1 MRTMVIAHRGASAIA
16 PENTLSAFRAAH
28 EIGADGFE
36 TDVQLTK
43 DGIPVIS
50 HDYSIDANSD
60 GKGLIADMTLE
71 ELMRYDFG
79 SWKGER
85 FKGERIVTLQECL
98 EIGRTFDVINIELKA
113 PRDKGRPFAVP
124 VADAI
129 ASSGYSENII
139 VSSFQHSL
147 LKEVKESHPEIKVGA
162 LTIPQLPGEDELLDS
177 CFPADKPLDSIT
189 IDDVT
194 LPTDTA
200 VLDKLCR
207 MDGSDPRAAMLEMGH
222 ARGTIFPGMTPKR
235 ISEEVRRQADPCR
248 YANEIGFD
256 LDYIHCDYT
265 ACLRDPSLI
274 AKLHD
279 LSLGVN
285 VWTPDREDDLRRLV
299 AMGPDGIITNRPDI
313 LRRIIGLE
321 CNG

>member
-1 MRTMVIAHRGASAIA
+1 MRTIIIAHRGASAIA
-16 PENTLSAFRAAH
+16 PENTISAFRAAH
-28 EIGADGFE
+28 DVGADGFE

-60 GKGLIADMTLE
+60 GKGLIAEMTLD
-71 ELMRYDFG
+71 ELRRYDFG

-85 FKGERIVTLQECL
+85 FKGERIATLQECL
-98 EIGRTFDVINIELKA
+98 EVGRMFNIVNIELKA
-113 PRDKGRPFAVP
+113 PKDIGRPFAVP

-129 ASSGYSENII
+129 ASSGCSENII

-189 IDDVT
+189 IDDIT
-194 LPTDTA
+194 LPTDAT
-200 VLDKLCR
+200 VLDKLR
-207 MDGSDPRAAMLEMGH
+207 RINGSDPRAAMLEMGR
-222 ARGTIFPGMTPKR
+222 AGGTIFPGMTPR
-235 ISEEVRRQADPCR
+235 QISGEMRRQADPCR
-248 YANEIGFD
+248 YVDEIGFKI
-256 LDYIHCDYT
+256 DYIHCDYT
-265 ACLRDPSLI
+265 ACLRDPDLI
-274 AKLHD
+274 ARLHD
-279 LSLGVN
+279 LGLGVN

-313 LRRIIGLE
+313 LRKILGL
-321 CNG
+321 GYDG